1 MAVLPPM
8 CRSASRTPRSTSR
21 LGGNRVVAPWVCW
34 LATAHASA
42 QRWHD
47 RFRHGHSAA
56 LRCPALI
63 VLSVAS
69 WSKTKTAHP
78 ASEAAPRSSL
88 PTREST
94 GSCLTTHPASSATRS
109 RRSNS
114 SLLSSPFCSVLL
126 ASLRHQER
134 CSCFSH
140 SPYYH
145 VWNRKSDTPGWLT
158 NLRHLAT

>member
-42 QRWHD
+42 QRW
-47 RFRHGHSAA
+47 
-56 LRCPALI
+56 PALI

-69 WSKTKTAHP
+69 WENARAAHP